1 MLKYNITSGGH
12 SIKNAKLTKIFAVS
26 VYSIFRPQEICC
38 NEFSGV
44 SAQVKMPTYK
54 MGGPCTLL
62 VLTVTRYVDNE
73 KNSNNVACRPTPSP
87 DLNQAIARCL
97 AIKASYLS
105 SE

>member
-1 MLKYNITSGGH
+1 
-12 SIKNAKLTKIFAVS
+12 
-26 VYSIFRPQEICC
+26 
-38 NEFSGV
+38 
-44 SAQVKMPTYK
+44 